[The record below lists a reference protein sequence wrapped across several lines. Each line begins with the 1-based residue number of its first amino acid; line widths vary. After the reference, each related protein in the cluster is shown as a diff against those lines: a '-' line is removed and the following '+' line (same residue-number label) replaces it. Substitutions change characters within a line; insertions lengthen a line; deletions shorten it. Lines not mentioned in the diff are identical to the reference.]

1 MTPNS
6 GLAILV
12 MAAIA
17 VALGYLGVP
26 VTFALMAS
34 VFVVVVLFTHLSL
47 ASMVGQ
53 LFNGVNTL
61 TLLAVPF
68 FLLVGELMVSANI
81 TVRIIAFAQA
91 LVGHLRSGLA
101 QVVSVFSLFF
111 AGISGSST
119 ADVVAISTVLMPEM
133 KREGYDPAFTAAL
146 IASASTIANMVPP
159 SILAVVYGSVGNVSI
174 AGLFLAGATPGV
186 LVAIGLM
193 IYSYYFGPAG
203 VRKGRA
209 TFVDL
214 ARTFKSAA
222 LPLLIPFI
230 IVGGIL
236 TGQFTPVEA
245 GMVAIIYVIVVLL
258 PLYGREHFKQ
268 LPRSFMHAGALYAL
282 PLMAVASAS
291 ACGWVLAYLRGPDTV
306 AGWIEHV
313 AGSNGFGIMFLIV
326 VILVIV
332 GDFLEGIPAII
343 IFMPLILALVKLGHI
358 QPIHMGV
365 VIIVTLA
372 FGNITPPY
380 GLQLLLASA
389 LAKVAW
395 SRALVACLP
404 LYLIFFAVIALIIVI
419 PDVTLWLPRWLFPQS
434 LGCFTNAV
442 THTLVCPPTS

>member
-1 MTPNS
+1 VNNA
-6 GLAILV
+6 GLAIVV

-17 VALGYLGVP
+17 VVLGYLGVP
-26 VTFALMAS
+26 VAFSLMAS
-34 VFVVVVLFTHLSL
+34 VFVVVVLFTHISL

-81 TVRIIAFAQA
+81 TVRLIRFAQA

-101 QVVSVFSLFF
+101 QVVSLFSLFF

-133 KREGYDPAFTAAL
+133 AREGYDPAFTAAL

-174 AGLFLAGATPGV
+174 GGLFLAGATPGV
-186 LVAIGLM
+186 LVALGLM
-193 IYSYYFGPAG
+193 GYSYVFGPVG
-203 VRKGRA
+203 IKKGRA

-245 GMVAIIYVIVVLL
+245 GMVGILYVIVVLL
-258 PLYGREHFKQ
+258 PLYSRGHLRR
-268 LPRSFMHAGALYAL
+268 LPQSFMHAGALYAL
-282 PLMAVASAS
+282 PMMAVASAS
-291 ACGWVLAYLRGPDTV
+291 AFGWVLAYLRGPDV
-306 AGWIEHV
+306 ISSWIEAL
-313 AGSNGFGIMFLIV
+313 AGHNGVGIMFLIV
-326 VILVIV
+326 AILVVV

-343 IFMPLILALVKLGHI
+343 IFMPLIAELVKLGHI
-358 QPIHMGV
+358 QPVHMGV

-380 GLQLLLASA
+380 GLQLLLAAS

-395 SRALVACLP
+395 SRALAACLP
-404 LYLIFFAVIALIIVI
+404 LYLIFFAVIALIIVF
-419 PDVTLWLPRWLFPQS
+419 PELTLWLPRLLFPQS
-434 LGCFTNAV
+434 LGCFTNPVSHA
-442 THTLVCPPTS
+442 LICPPA

>member
-1 MTPNS
+1 MTGNS
-6 GLAILV
+6 GVAILV

-17 VALGYLGVP
+17 VLLGYLGVP
-26 VTFALMAS
+26 VAFALMAS
-34 VFVVVVLFTHLSL
+34 VFVVVVLFTHISL
-47 ASMVGQ
+47 ASIVGQ

-81 TVRIIAFAQA
+81 TIRIVNFAQA

-174 AGLFLAGATPGV
+174 GGLFLAGATPGV
-186 LVAIGLM
+186 MVALGLM
-193 IYSYYFGPAG
+193 IYSYYFGPVG
-203 VRKGRA
+203 IRKGRA

-214 ARTFKSAA
+214 AVAFKAAA

-245 GMVAIIYVIVVLL
+245 GMVAILYVILVLL
-258 PLYGREHFKQ
+258 PLHSRGHFKR
-268 LPRSFMHAGALYAL
+268 LPHSFMHAGALYAL

-291 ACGWVLAYLRGPDTV
+291 AFGWVLAYLRGPDV
-306 AGWIEHV
+306 VSGWIEHA
-313 AGSNGFGIMFLIV
+313 AGHNGIAIMFLIV
-326 VILVIV
+326 LILVIV

-343 IFMPLILALVKLGHI
+343 IFMPLILELVKLGHI
-358 QPIHMGV
+358 QPVHMGV

-380 GLQLLLASA
+380 GLQLLLASS

-404 LYLIFFAVIALIIVI
+404 LYAIFFIVIALIIVI
-419 PDVTLWLPRWLFPQS
+419 PDLTLWLPRWLFPQS
-434 LGCFTNAV
+434 LGCFTNPM
-442 THTLVCPPTS
+442 THVLTCPQS